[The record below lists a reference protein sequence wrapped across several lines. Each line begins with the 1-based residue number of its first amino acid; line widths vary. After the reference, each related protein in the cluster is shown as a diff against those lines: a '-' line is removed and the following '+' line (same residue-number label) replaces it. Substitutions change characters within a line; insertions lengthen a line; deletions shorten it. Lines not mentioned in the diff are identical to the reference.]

1 MKPLAEKLIAR
12 SVDFVDFVRADMEQF
27 RRIGRL
33 DDTAIAEVKLTQ
45 ATSICLLRQRVMG
58 RSAVSLP
65 DRPYRILPP
74 RPD

>member
-12 SVDFVDFVRADMEQF
+12 FIDFVDFVSADMEQF

-45 ATSICLLRQRVMG
+45 ATSICHLRQRVM
-58 RSAVSLP
+58 RRNAVSSWTEFI
-65 DRPYRILPP
+65 DYCRAA
-74 RPD
+74 